1 MMVKE
6 TSVEYAVH
14 KFFVKLLFFFTR
26 LNNTVLNLLS
36 KIFEEL
42 RDLL

>member
-6 TSVEYAVH
+6 TSVQYAVH
-14 KFFVKLLFFFTR
+14 KFFVKLLFFTR
-26 LNNTVLNLLS
+26 LNNTVRNLLS